1 MDLAD
6 GRGRVSSEVVIGQTS
21 PGEWGCVAGT
31 PTGKRGNETDL
42 SAAGGKG
49 MGGNGMMRR

>member
-1 MDLAD
+1 LFDNETDLFGGMRA
-6 GRGRVSSEVVIGQTS
+6 
-21 PGEWGCVAGT
+21 VAGT

>member
-21 PGEWGCVAGT
+21 SWGWGGVAGT
-31 PTGKRGNETDL
+31 L
-42 SAAGGKG
+42 AGRWAGVFALF
-49 MGGNGMMRR
+49 